1 MNVKLKNNK
10 NEEVKDVDTFI
21 KKVLYIGYKSVNAGQ
36 TTYFSIAT
44 SVPTGY
50 SLVCYEIDGTC
61 WVSELQITKINS
73 TDTECA
79 VSIHNWSSSSKTAT
93 IYIYGIYA
101 KNVI

>member
-1 MNVKLKNNK
+1 MNIKLKNNK

-21 KKVLYIGYKSVNAGQ
+21 KKVPYNGSKSVNAGQ
-36 TTYFSIAT
+36 TTYLSIAT

-50 SLVCYEIDGTC
+50 SLVGYTIDGNG
-61 WVSELQITKINS
+61 WVSEIQTSIINS
-73 TDTECA
+73 INTECA
-79 VSIHNWSSSSKTAT
+79 VSIHNWSSSSQTAT